1 MKGPNGMKITFIGA
15 AHQVTGSCTLV
26 EWMDDR
32 FFLVDYGMEQGENE
46 YVRSELP
53 VAPSRI
59 EYVFLTHA
67 HIDHSGLLPLLYK
80 QGFRGAVYA
89 TPETA
94 NLCSIML
101 ADSAHIQETDAAYE
115 TKKNLRHSGAVV
127 EPLYTAEDAAGTMEL
142 FRPCLYGEVYMIDEG
157 LSVRFTDAGHL
168 LGSSFIEFF
177 LEDRGIKKKLVC
189 SGDVGNTDQPI
200 INNPQQIKEADYL
213 LIESTYGTRLHESVQ
228 APVPALTE
236 ILRQTFSRGGTV
248 IIPSFAV
255 GRTQEILYFLR
266 EIKQNHM
273 LPEFQS
279 FPVYVDSPLA
289 NEATAVFL
297 QCSQDCLDPA
307 TKEIMADGQN
317 PIWFDGLNTIV
328 SSEES
333 KALNTDQTPKVI
345 ISSGGM
351 CEGGRIRH
359 HLKHNLWDKRNT
371 ILFAGYQANGTLGR
385 IIYDGAATVKILGE
399 EIDVNAQ
406 VALLAGI
413 SGHADRDGLLNWVA
427 SFEQKPAVV
436 FVNHGDDESCTGLA
450 EAVSEKF
457 SLQACAPYSGS
468 EFDLLKGEWIRL
480 TEPVYRQKQSGES
493 ARDAA
498 PRSRR
503 DDVFRDLIRAVKKL
517 TVYAESLKGHSNS
530 ELKKL
535 TKRILE
541 LTEK

>member
-1 MKGPNGMKITFIGA
+1 MKITFIGA
-15 AHQVTGSCTLV
+15 AHQVTGSKTLV
-26 EWMDDR
+26 EWNAGR
-32 FFLVDYGMEQGENE
+32 YFLVDYGMEQGENPYE
-46 YVRSELP
+46 EAEMP
-53 VAPSRI
+53 VSVSRI

-67 HIDHSGLLPLLYK
+67 HIDHSGLLPLLAK
-80 QGFRGAVYA
+80 NGFTGKIYA
-89 TPETA
+89 TAETE

-115 TKKNLRHSGAVV
+115 TKKNLRAGREEVL
-127 EPLYTAEDAAGTMEL
+127 PLYTAEDAANVMKR
-142 FRPCLYGEVYMIDEG
+142 FIPCSYNQMIMVDEG
-157 LSVRFTDAGHL
+157 LNVCFRDAGHL
-168 LGSSFIEFF
+168 LGSSYIEFY
-177 LEDRGIKKKLVC
+177 LTENGTGRKLIC
-189 SGDVGNTDQPI
+189 SGDVGNLNQPI
-200 INNPQQIKEADYL
+200 IRDPQPRTEADYL

-236 ILRQTFSRGGTV
+236 ILRQTFSRGGSV

-266 EIKQNHM
+266 EIKQNQM
-273 LPEFQS
+273 LPEFRS

-297 QCSQDCLDPA
+297 QCSQDCLDPD

-385 IIYDGAATVKILGE
+385 IIYDGAKTVKILGE

-427 SFEQKPAVV
+427 AFEQKPSAV

-457 SLQACAPYSGS
+457 GLQACAPYSGS
-468 EFDLLKGEWIRL
+468 EFDLMKGEWIRL
-480 TEPVYRQKQSGES
+480 TEPVYRQKQAGEAS
-493 ARDAA
+493 RDAVS
-498 PRSRR
+498 RSRK
-503 DDVFRDLIRAVKKL
+503 DDVYMELISAVKKL

-535 TKRILE
+535 TRHILD